1 MCTAL
6 RAALRK
12 SATVSTSAR
21 DILQARERAAPSS
34 ASSFTAYSG
43 SLNLRDGF
51 LVPFFGFGPPFS
63 LFWRMTSLNSA
74 TSSLSEETNWR
85 RGQGVRLEGL
95 VGGGRAAGSP

>member
-34 ASSFTAYSG
+34 ASSFTMQRVVELEGRVLGA
-43 SLNLRDGF
+43 
-51 LVPFFGFGPPFS
+51 FFGFRPPFS